1 MKMPSRNCPELTAEM
16 VRELLEYDPTTGL
29 LTWKTCRK
37 KVQKGSV
44 AGSVCGNG
52 RKLYVK
58 VRIGRLYRAHR
69 LIWLIVTGEWPKYH
83 IDHVDND
90 GTNNRWSNLRLA
102 TLNQNQ
108 HNRELSRANLTGYK
122 GVSRANNLSKPY
134 RANITIGRERRH
146 LGYYRSA
153 EEAAHAY
160 DESARELFG
169 EYARLNFPHE
179 NELAAR
185 KLLPG
190 CAIDVMKTES
200 A

>member
-69 LIWLIVTGEWPKYH
+69 LIWLLVTGEWPKCH

-90 GTNNRWSNLRLA
+90 GTNNRWSNLR
-102 TLNQNQ
+102 
-108 HNRELSRANLTGYK
+108 
-122 GVSRANNLSKPY
+122 
-134 RANITIGRERRH
+134 
-146 LGYYRSA
+146 
-153 EEAAHAY
+153 
-160 DESARELFG
+160 
-169 EYARLNFPHE
+169 
-179 NELAAR
+179 
-185 KLLPG
+185 
-190 CAIDVMKTES
+190 
-200 A
+200 

>member
-1 MKMPSRNCPELTAEM
+1 M
-16 VRELLEYDPTTGL
+16 
-29 LTWKTCRK
+29 
-37 KVQKGSV
+37 
-44 AGSVCGNG
+44 
-52 RKLYVK
+52 
-58 VRIGRLYRAHR
+58 
-69 LIWLIVTGEWPKYH
+69 
-83 IDHVDND
+83 
-90 GTNNRWSNLRLA
+90 TNN
-102 TLNQNQ
+102 NQITQ
-108 HNRELSRANLTGYK
+108 HITVALMGGDHYAS
-122 GVSRANNLSKPY
+122 NLSKPY

-190 CAIDVMKTES
+190 CAIDVVKTE
-200 A
+200 AA